1 MRCLVQS
8 LAVKD
13 RPKPG
18 QGQLFAKHLTLATFE
33 QYTLPTL
40 ICTYNLGSRQC
51 FPAAL
56 LYQSITLW
64 FDTFK
69 SVSIAPA
76 ENLVQ

>member
-33 QYTLPTL
+33 QYTVPIYLQFGQQTV
-40 ICTYNLGSRQC
+40 

-56 LYQSITLW
+56 L
-64 FDTFK
+64 
-69 SVSIAPA
+69 
-76 ENLVQ
+76 